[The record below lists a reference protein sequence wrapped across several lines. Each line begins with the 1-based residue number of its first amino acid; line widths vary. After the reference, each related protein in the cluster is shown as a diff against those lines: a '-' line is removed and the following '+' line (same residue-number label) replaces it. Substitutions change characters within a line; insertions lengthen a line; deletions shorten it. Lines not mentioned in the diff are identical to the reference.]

1 MTKFLEITT
10 DILLENTNNQLSSI
24 NQGIYEILLSNTTQS
39 GYDFT
44 CENDI
49 IRVGVYL
56 AGSEHIDF
64 TTELYL
70 PSHLWGEVIFEH
82 EPKLAT
88 IEEKLEY
95 SLNKRIYLLFV

>member
-10 DILLENTNNQLSSI
+10 DILLKNTNNQLSSI
-24 NQGIYEILLSNTTQS
+24 NKGIYEILVSNSTPS
-39 GYDFT
+39 GYDFNI
-44 CENDI
+44 ENDI

-56 AGSEHIDF
+56 ADSQYIDF

-82 EPKLAT
+82 EPILNS
-88 IEEKLEY
+88 IEEQLEY
-95 SLNKRIYLLFV
+95 SFHNRKLCDF

>member
-10 DILLENTNNQLSSI
+10 DILLENTNNQLYSI
-24 NQGIYEILLSNTTQS
+24 NQGIYEIMLSNTTPS

-82 EPKLAT
+82 EPILNS
-88 IEEKLEY
+88 IEEQLEY
-95 SLNKRIYLLFV
+95 SFYNRKLADCF

>member
-1 MTKFLEITT
+1 MIKFLEITT
-10 DILLENTNNQLSSI
+10 DIQLENANNQLSSI
-24 NQGIYEILLSNTTQS
+24 NQGIYEILVSNTTQS

-44 CENDI
+44 IENDI

-70 PSHLWGEVIFEH
+70 PTNLWGDVIFEH
-82 EPKLAT
+82 MPILNS
-88 IEEKLEY
+88 IEEQLEY
-95 SLNKRIYLLFV
+95 SFYNKKLVNR